1 MRREIPGDG
10 TARTA
15 LISAALLLGVAA
27 FAAAQCCPPPASLR
41 TNPASS
47 SGASPSVGSALVAG
61 TKVSP
66 VTDFTVPTL
75 DNSSFTLSQ
84 QRGKPVVLY
93 FMAYWCPTCIPEAS
107 ALGKLKA
114 AYGERLGVV
123 ALDVDPSS
131 KPTLLADF
139 RKTAGNPG
147 YTFAFDT
154 EDRVARQFGVQSL
167 ETTIIIGPAGDIA
180 ARWGHSVDYGTLKA
194 EIDRVLK

>member
-1 MRREIPGDG
+1 MKRNVLKGG

-15 LISAALLLGVAA
+15 LISVALLFGAA
-27 FAAAQCCPPPASLR
+27 AMAAAQCCASPAGLR
-41 TNPASS
+41 TDANLAADRSK
-47 SGASPSVGSALVAG
+47 VA
-61 TKVSP
+61 
-66 VTDFTVPTL
+66 DFTVPTL

-84 QRGKPVVLY
+84 QLGKPVVLY
-93 FMAYWCPTCIPEAS
+93 FMAYWCPTCVPEAS
-107 ALGKLKA
+107 ALGKLKTE
-114 AYGERLGVV
+114 YGDRISVV

-131 KPTLLADF
+131 KPKLLANF

-167 ETTIIIGPAGDIA
+167 ETTIIVGPSGDIA

-194 EIDRVLK
+194 EIDRLLSGETRLP